1 MIYSNLWQRVM
12 VTNLPAEARAKWIKV
27 MEARTVEEK
36 IKALEEFLSSVPK
49 HKGTERLR
57 EWATKR
63 LAQLREELE
72 EKKRKK
78 STGRSAIF
86 VEKEGAAQIAVIGP
100 PNSGKSALVNALTG
114 AKTLI
119 SEYPYSTQF
128 PVPGMLKY
136 QDIYFQ
142 LVDTPPLEPG
152 TLLSRKTIALI
163 RNADGV
169 LLVLDAT
176 RNIVNDIERIVE
188 YLRDEGIYLAKPR
201 GRVVIDVV
209 RMGKTGIR
217 VTLMGKLLDFT
228 IDDLRK
234 LLESYRI
241 FNAHV
246 KIYGEVSLDDVEQS
260 LFEAVVYKPVV
271 VFVNKI
277 DLRALSVHELEYV
290 KTILPGAPVILGS
303 TTSSRGL
310 EEIAPTLY
318 RVLEI
323 IRVYTKPPSGN
334 VAEKPL
340 VLRRGATIRD
350 VAESVHSELLKNF
363 LYARVWGSSAKYPG
377 ERVGLDHVV
386 EDRDVVEIHT
396 KG

>member
-1 MIYSNLWQRVM
+1 M

-27 MEARTVEEK
+27 MEAKTVEEK

-78 STGRSAIF
+78 STSKSTIF
-86 VEKEGAAQIAVIGP
+86 VEKEGAAQIVVIGP
-100 PNSGKSALVNALTG
+100 PNSGKSTLVNVLTG
-114 AKTLI
+114 AKTII
-119 SEYPYSTQF
+119 SEYPYSTQY

-152 TLLSRKTIALI
+152 TLLARKTIALI

-169 LLVLDAT
+169 ILVLDAT
-176 RNIVNDIERIVE
+176 SDIVSVVESLVE
-188 YLRDEGIYLAKPR
+188 YLRDEGIYLAKPK
-201 GRVVIDVV
+201 GRVIIDIV
-209 RMGKTGIR
+209 RTGKTGIR

-271 VFVNKI
+271 IFVNKV
-277 DLRALSVHELEYV
+277 DLKAPSERELEYI
-290 KTILPGAPVILGS
+290 KTILPGAPLILGS
-303 TTSSRGL
+303 AISNKGL
-310 EEIAPTLY
+310 EEIASTLY
-318 RVLEI
+318 RILEI
-323 IRVYTKPPSGN
+323 IRVYTKPPSGSI
-334 VAEKPL
+334 AEKPL
-340 VLRRGATIRD
+340 VLRKGATIRD

-363 LYARVWGSSAKYPG
+363 LYARVWGPSAKYPG
-377 ERVGLDHVV
+377 ERVGLEHVV
-386 EDRDVVEIHT
+386 EDGDIVEIHT